1 MNPDPSNLGA
11 ILAGAFI
18 GWAAAGREK
27 PQGVRLADVFVLG
40 PLMVY
45 VAATAARPTE
55 GRVGLFPGDRASWE
69 PATAALVAAG
79 AATIT
84 YNGRNYLRLRG
95 RAEPTSY
102 MGPG

>member
-1 MNPDPSNLGA
+1 MRPAEFLA
-11 ILAGAFI
+11 LAAGAAV

-27 PQGVRLADVFVLG
+27 PQGVRLVDVLLLG

-45 VAATAARPTE
+45 VATIIDDAEELELSIPLTALT
-55 GRVGLFPGDRASWE
+55 
-69 PATAALVAAG
+69 AAG

-84 YNGRNYLRLRG
+84 YNARNYRRLQG